1 MTKET
6 QTIQAPVQSNTK
18 IISCRISYQ
27 DYVSFLNEAI
37 LKGITINDWLLLK
50 VYNNNDNKALTDFKN
65 ISGYDK
71 MLLDE
76 ENIKGNNFISF
87 KKGSFEKT
95 HQIEFPLI
103 ITDETNEEYN
113 FNDVSDIEDFINQ
126 CKEVQ
131 LELFDKLNR
140 REVEMKLA
148 KFDDNFINLNDKGD
162 RAIIENKLI
171 KYINDEYDNGPD
183 KKALKKDVRELFMEL
198 FDQI

>member
-6 QTIQAPVQSNTK
+6 QTINLNIKAPIQRNTK

-27 DYVSFLNEAI
+27 DYANFLNEAI

-50 VYNNNDNKALTDFKN
+50 VYNNNDNKALTTFKN
-65 ISGYDK
+65 ISGYDNK
-71 MLLDE
+71 MNVDESNLNSINPEHTLD
-76 ENIKGNNFISF
+76 
-87 KKGSFEKT
+87 
-95 HQIEFPLI
+95 FPFTI
-103 ITDETNEEYN
+103 IDDTNEEYN
-113 FNDVSDIEDFINQ
+113 FYDLSDIEDFINQ
-126 CKEVQ
+126 CKSVQ

-140 REVEMKLA
+140 KDMEMKLA
-148 KFDDNFINLNDKGD
+148 KFKDNFINLNDKGD
-162 RAIIENKLI
+162 RAIIENTLI